1 MGWRD
6 INMNR
11 RKPPVR
17 HAVIPVA
24 EGQGRVDAVLRKVA
38 MSALAA
44 AEAQGAGLA
53 PALLLPFLAGY
64 VAGFA
69 RQQALRHSVDA
80 EQEGESPMPALLDV
94 LAAEAAPQLAEAI
107 GNVHFSARQPGQS
120 RRAALAAAGELA
132 DAGYLAGHLDAICE
146 TRRLIRAA
154 AESFDTSR
162 PAEAFLNASDIA
174 ADPMQTRQPT
184 LSLRFDA
191 SEREIVRRAF
201 GGGAQ

>member
-1 MGWRD
+1 
-6 INMNR
+6 MNR

-24 EGQGRVDAVLRKVA
+24 EGQGREDAVLRKA
-38 MSALAA
+38 ATSALTA

-53 PALLLPFLAGY
+53 PAPLLPFLAGY

-69 RQQALRHSVDA
+69 RQLALRHGVDA
-80 EQEGESPMPALLDV
+80 EQEGESPLRALLDV
-94 LAAEAAPQLAEAI
+94 LAADAAPHLAEAI
-107 GNVHFSARQPGQS
+107 RNVRFSARQPGQS
-120 RRAALAAAGELA
+120 RRAALAAAGDLA
-132 DAGYLAGHLDAICE
+132 DAGYLGGHLDAICE

-154 AESFDTSR
+154 VDSLGGAH
-162 PAEAFLNASDIA
+162 PAEALLNASDIA

-201 GGGAQ
+201 SGGAQ